1 MFSKVLVANR
11 GEIALRVIRACR
23 ELGVATVA
31 VYSEA
36 DCNAVH
42 VRFADEAVCVGPAVA
57 SQSYLSIPNIISA
70 ADITGVDAV
79 HPGYGFLA
87 ENIAFAT
94 AVRGHGMAFIGPSAE
109 HLGIFGDKLSAK
121 AAALDAGLPLIPGS
135 PAGVDDIEQ
144 AVQFAGEIGYPV
156 ILKAAFGG
164 GGKGMRVV
172 ENADMLRKVFEV
184 TSTEAE
190 AAFGN
195 GAVFLERFL
204 PSPRHIEV
212 QVAGDAF
219 GNSRHFGERDC
230 SMQRRHQKL
239 VEAAPAPN
247 LDDDLRNRSRAAAV
261 QLVTRTGYE
270 TVGTVEFLVQ
280 EGEFFFLEVNP
291 RIQVEH
297 PVTEEV
303 TGVDLVQLQI
313 RLAAGEEMPM
323 AQSDITLTGHA
334 IEVRVNA
341 EDPWTF
347 LPSPGRITGYHV
359 PGGPGVRIDSAIHEQ
374 AMVQPY
380 YDSLVAKLSVR
391 ARDREKAILRMTWA
405 IDEFVVE
412 GIKTTLPLQR
422 ALLTGKAFREV
433 SFHTRYVDRW
443 LEARAAEEG

>member
-11 GEIALRVIRACR
+11 GEIALRVIRACK

-36 DCNAVH
+36 DRSALH
-42 VRFADEAVCVGPAVA
+42 VRFADEAVCVGPPVA

-94 AVRGHGMAFIGPSAE
+94 AVCSHGMTFIGPSAE
-109 HLGIFGDKLSAK
+109 HLGTFGDKLSAK
-121 AAALDAGLPLIPGS
+121 AAAKAAGVPLIPGS
-135 PAGVDDIEQ
+135 TGGVGDIEE
-144 AVQFAGEIGYPV
+144 AVRVADEIGYPV
-156 ILKAAFGG
+156 MLKAAFGG

-172 ENADMLRKVFEV
+172 ESAENLRRVFEL

-204 PSPRHIEV
+204 PCPRHIEV
-212 QVAGDAF
+212 QVAGDAY
-219 GNSRHFGERDC
+219 GNARHFGERDC
-230 SMQRRHQKL
+230 SLQRRHQKL
-239 VEAAPAPN
+239 VEEAPAPN
-247 LDDDLRNRSRAAAV
+247 LNQDLRDRIRAAAT
-261 QLVTRTGYE
+261 QLVAHTGYV
-270 TVGTVEFLVQ
+270 TVGTCEFLVQ
-280 EGEFFFLEVNP
+280 GDEFFFLEVNP

-297 PVTEEV
+297 PITEEV

-313 RLAAGEEMPM
+313 RLAAGEEMPI
-323 AQSDITLTGHA
+323 AQEDVRLTGHA

-359 PGGPGVRIDSAIHEQ
+359 PGGPGVRIDSAVHEQ

-380 YDSLVAKLSVR
+380 YDSLVAKLIVHAEDRTR
-391 ARDREKAILRMTWA
+391 AIQRMTWA

-422 ALLTGKAFREV
+422 ALLTGDAFRDV
-433 SFHTRYVDRW
+433 SFHTRFVDSW
-443 LEARAAEEG
+443 LEARAEEEA